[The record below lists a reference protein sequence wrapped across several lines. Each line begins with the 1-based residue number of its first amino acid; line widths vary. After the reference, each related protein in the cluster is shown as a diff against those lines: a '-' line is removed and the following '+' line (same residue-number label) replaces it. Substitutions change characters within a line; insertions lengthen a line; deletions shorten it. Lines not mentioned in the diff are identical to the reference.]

1 MSNPIYR
8 SGKVIAEMIEIN
20 KVIAVSALAM
30 AGMFST
36 QALADESK
44 TGFYVT
50 GKAGASVMSLAD
62 QRFLAEISK
71 YKGGDG
77 HDTVFSGG
85 IAAGYD
91 FYPQFSI
98 PVRTELEFYAR
109 GKADSKY
116 VDKDSRSGGYSRN
129 DLKNEVSV
137 NTLMLNAYYDFRND
151 SAFTPWVSAGI
162 GYARIHQKTTSI
174 NTWDDGYG
182 NSGRES
188 LSPSGSADN
197 FAWSLGA
204 GVRYDVTPDI
214 ALDLSYR
221 YLDAGDSSVSHKD
234 EWGNKYKSE
243 VDVKSHDILLGVTYN
258 F

>member
-1 MSNPIYR
+1 MKKI
-8 SGKVIAEMIEIN
+8 M
-20 KVIAVSALAM
+20 AVSALAV
-30 AGMFST
+30 AGMFSA
-36 QALADESK
+36 QALADGSK

-50 GKAGASVMSLAD
+50 GKAGTSVVSLSD
-62 QRFLAEISK
+62 QRFIDGEGEWADR
-71 YKGGDG
+71 YKGGDD

-85 IAAGYD
+85 VAAGYD

-109 GKADSKY
+109 GNADTKY
-116 VDKDSRSGGYSRN
+116 NLYKDDWSRG

-162 GYARIHQKTTSI
+162 GYARIHQKTTGIS
-174 NTWDDGYG
+174 TWDYGYG
-182 NSGRES
+182 YSGRES
-188 LSPSGSADN
+188 LSRSGSADN

-204 GVRYDVTPDI
+204 GIRYDVTPDI

-221 YLDAGDSSVSHKD
+221 YLDAGDSSVSYKD
-234 EWGNKYKSE
+234 EWGDKYKSE
-243 VDVKSHDILLGVTYN
+243 VDVKSHDIMLGVTYN

>member
-1 MSNPIYR
+1 MF
-8 SGKVIAEMIEIN
+8 
-20 KVIAVSALAM
+20 AVSVVAAACVFAAN
-30 AGMFST
+30 AGAEEGKS
-36 QALADESK
+36 
-44 TGFYVT
+44 GFYLT
-50 GKAGASVMSLAD
+50 GKAGASVMSLSD
-62 QRFLAEISK
+62 QRFLSGDEEETSK
-71 YKGGDG
+71 YKGGDD

-116 VDKDSRSGGYSRN
+116 NVDKDSWSGGYWRD

-151 SAFTPWVSAGI
+151 SAFTPWISAGI
-162 GYARIHQKTTSI
+162 GYARIHQKTTGIS
-174 NTWDDGYG
+174 TWDYEYG
-182 NSGRES
+182 SSGRES
-188 LSPSGSADN
+188 LSRSGSADN

-221 YLDAGDSSVSHKD
+221 YLDAGDSSVSYKD
-234 EWGNKYKSE
+234 EWG
-243 VDVKSHDILLGVTYN
+243 DGFAPIFPDICYHLTHYRP
-258 F
+258 

>member
-1 MSNPIYR
+1 MKN
-8 SGKVIAEMIEIN
+8 VF
-20 KVIAVSALAM
+20 AVSAIAM
-30 AGMFST
+30 VCAFAANVG
-36 QALADESK
+36 AEEGK

-50 GKAGASVMSLAD
+50 GKAGASVVSLSD
-62 QRFLAEISK
+62 QRFLSGDEEETSK

-77 HDTVFSGG
+77 HNTVFSGG

-98 PVRTELEFYAR
+98 PVRTELAFYVR
-109 GKADSKY
+109 GKAGSKY
-116 VDKDSRSGGYSRN
+116 NADQDSWSGGYWRD

-174 NTWDDGYG
+174 STWGYDGS
-182 NSGRES
+182 SGRES
-188 LSPSGSADN
+188 LSRSASADN

-221 YLDAGDSSVSHKD
+221 YLDAGDARVSYKD
-234 EWGNKYKSE
+234 EWGDKYKS
-243 VDVKSHDILLGVTYN
+243 DVKSHDIMFGVTYK